1 MRKTFTPC
9 FLFWTAISCLMMSC
23 SRNYD
28 LVILN
33 GIIIDGTGSRGYR
46 ADIGIQNGL
55 IVRIGNSRM
64 PPSGRVIDAQGKYVV
79 PGFID
84 IHNHS
89 DSDILNPSC
98 RSALNYLTQGVTTL
112 VTGNCGFGTYN
123 VADFFSSLKKGGIG
137 LNIVHLVGHNTLR
150 QEVMGYANREPTQ
163 EELQKM
169 RACVEKGMREGAA
182 GLSTG
187 LFYPPGSFAKTSE
200 IISLCEIVRK
210 FGGFY
215 ATHIRDESNYSIGL
229 KNAIREAIEIGE
241 KSGIPVQI
249 SHLKALGKP
258 VWGEAQEVCGII
270 EAAQKR
276 GVIVYADQYPYSAS
290 STWLAAAVV
299 PRWAQADGKMRDH
312 LRNASELIKIKEE
325 IADNIERRGGA
336 NTLVISWLPEIREF
350 EGKNLKDI
358 SLLMK
363 KSPVD
368 AAIEL
373 LLVGDPSIIAFDMVN
388 SDLEYFMK
396 QPFVMTSSDGE
407 IPLFG
412 QGLPHPRIYG
422 TFTRK
427 IRAFVLDHK
436 VLSLEQAVRAATG
449 LPATMLGLKDRGL
462 VREGYIADIT
472 IFDSSKIRDKATY
485 EKPHQ
490 YSEGIDYVLIDGKTV
505 IDNGVFTGILAGKP
519 LSRSKPSNSL

>member
-1 MRKTFTPC
+1 
-9 FLFWTAISCLMMSC
+9 
-23 SRNYD
+23 
-28 LVILN
+28 
-33 GIIIDGTGSRGYR
+33 
-46 ADIGIQNGL
+46 
-55 IVRIGNSRM
+55 
-64 PPSGRVIDAQGKYVV
+64 
-79 PGFID
+79 
-84 IHNHS
+84 
-89 DSDILNPSC
+89 
-98 RSALNYLTQGVTTL
+98 
-112 VTGNCGFGTYN
+112 
-123 VADFFSSLKKGGIG
+123 
-137 LNIVHLVGHNTLR
+137 
-150 QEVMGYANREPTQ
+150 
-163 EELQKM
+163 
-169 RACVEKGMREGAA
+169 
-182 GLSTG
+182 
-187 LFYPPGSFAKTSE
+187 
-200 IISLCEIVRK
+200 
-210 FGGFY
+210 
-215 ATHIRDESNYSIGL
+215 
-229 KNAIREAIEIGE
+229 
-241 KSGIPVQI
+241 VQI

-258 VWGEAQEVCGII
+258 VWGEAQEICGII

-276 GVIVYADQYPYSAS
+276 GVTVYADQYPYNAS

-336 NTLVISWLPEIREF
+336 DTLIISWLPERREF

-388 SDLEYFMK
+388 SDVEYFMK
-396 QPFVMTSSDGE
+396 QPYVMTSSDGE

-412 QGLPHPRIYG
+412 QGLPHPRTYG

-427 IRAFVLDHK
+427 IRAYVLDREI
-436 VLSLEQAVRAATG
+436 LSLEHAVRAATG
-449 LPATMLGLKDRGL
+449 LPATMLGFKDRGL

-472 IFDSSKIRDKATY
+472 IFDSSKIRDRATY

-519 LSRSKPSNSL
+519 LARSKPSNSLR